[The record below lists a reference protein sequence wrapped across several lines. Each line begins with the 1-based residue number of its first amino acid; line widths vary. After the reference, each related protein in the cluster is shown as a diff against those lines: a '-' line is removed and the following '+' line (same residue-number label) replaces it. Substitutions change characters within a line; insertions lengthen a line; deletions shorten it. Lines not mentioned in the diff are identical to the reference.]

1 MDKECKGIEN
11 GNEEKPK
18 SKKNNSRSSY
28 TDMGLMLAIGIFITM
43 TVKGLIFGFTWSGI
57 ALPAIAGVYF
67 IVCAIYQ
74 SRRVIMNASTTT
86 FIVLSV
92 LCTWAEF
99 SSHKNVRPQMPVF
112 HGMTNDT
119 TGTTEEPDLLMEPIP
134 DIQTTTVEDTLISVP
149 DSISTQP
156 EEVSTQEKENADS
169 IANHAPSDTIK

>member
-1 MDKECKGIEN
+1 MDKECKGLEN
-11 GNEEKPK
+11 GKEEKPK
-18 SKKNNSRSSY
+18 EKKDNSRSPY

-57 ALPAIAGVYF
+57 ALPVIAGIYF

-74 SRRVIMNASTTT
+74 SQRFIMNVSTTT
-86 FIVLSV
+86 FMVLSV

-119 TGTTEEPDLLMEPIP
+119 TGTTEEPDLLMEPLP
-134 DIQTTTVEDTLISVP
+134 NIQATTVEDTLTSMP
-149 DSISTQP
+149 DSISTQS
-156 EEVSTQEKENADS
+156 EEVSIQEKENADS

>member
-1 MDKECKGIEN
+1 MDKECKDVS
-11 GNEEKPK
+11 GNEKKPK
-18 SKKNNSRSSY
+18 DKKNNSRSPY
-28 TDMGLMLAIGIFITM
+28 TDTGLMLAICILITM
-43 TVKGLIFGFTWSGI
+43 TVKGFIFGFTWSGI
-57 ALPAIAGVYF
+57 ALLVIAGIYV
-67 IVCAIYQ
+67 IVCTIYQ

-134 DIQTTTVEDTLISVP
+134 DIQTTTVEDTLTSAP
-149 DSISTQP
+149 DSISTQS

-169 IANHAPSDTIK
+169 IANHVPSDTIK